1 MAKNDMRWV
10 IAALYKG
17 EKQGYV
23 SRTYGSRSGFALTQN
38 VRYAKK
44 YNTLDEVYA
53 GIDLC
58 VKSNP
63 NYGFMYE
70 LV

>member
-1 MAKNDMRWV
+1 MVKNDMRWV
-10 IAALYKG
+10 IVALYKG
-17 EKQGYV
+17 EHLGYV
-23 SRTYGSRSGFALTQN
+23 SRIYGNRSGFALTQN

-53 GIDLC
+53 DIDFC
-58 VKSNP
+58 VKNYP